1 MARAT
6 VAEAT
11 TDERRRRWQ
20 LVVRRFERSGLSVA
34 EFCKAESVSAWS
46 LYDWR
51 RKLGGG
57 SRVRQSGDAKDAG
70 FVDVG
75 AVRAPRVDER
85 IAAAPSL
92 EVPVGLELRIDLG
105 GGLVLQIVRR

>member
-6 VAEAT
+6 VVEAT
-11 TDERRRRWQ
+11 TERRRRWQ
-20 LVVRRFERSGLSVA
+20 VVVRRFERSGLSVA
-34 EFCKAESVSAWS
+34 EFCKAESLSAWS

-51 RKLGGG
+51 RKLGGA
-57 SRVRQSGDAKDAG
+57 SRGRRSE
-70 FVDVG
+70 DV
-75 AVRAPRVDER
+75 
-85 IAAAPSL
+85 AAPSI

>member
-6 VAEAT
+6 VVEAT
-11 TDERRRRWQ
+11 TERRRRWQ
-20 LVVRRFERSGLSVA
+20 VVVRRFERSGLSVA
-34 EFCKAESVSAWS
+34 EFCKAESLSAWS

-51 RKLGGG
+51 RKLGGA
-57 SRVRQSGDAKDAG
+57 SRGRRSEDVNGAG

-75 AVRAPRVDER
+75 AVRAPRVEER
-85 IAAAPSL
+85 NVAAPSI